1 MSTEF
6 TGPPSQPP
14 STRPLQPPVV
24 ATARIPVVP
33 PTPPAPP
40 SAPAAKRD
48 APSSGR
54 SVALLLPLLVGG
66 GVSVSL
72 GVYGRLHTPSG
83 IAVDLAGFS
92 SPLAVKVWLACGAVL
107 LAFVQLLSA
116 LAMWRRLGGFSPS
129 WAGTLHRWSGRL
141 AFLLTVPVAMH
152 CLYAFGLATYSPRV
166 LIHSLL
172 GCFFYGAF
180 TAKML
185 LLPKKGLPGWTLPVL
200 GGAVFTALTGLWLS
214 SSVWFFATNG
224 VQF

>member
-6 TGPPSQPP
+6 TGSPNQPP
-14 STRPLQPPVV
+14 PTRPPIPPAV
-24 ATARIPVVP
+24 ATARVPVVP
-33 PTPPAPP
+33 PTRPAAP
-40 SAPAAKRD
+40 SAPATKRN
-48 APSSGR
+48 APSAVR
-54 SVALLLPLLVGG
+54 SVALLLPLLIGG

-83 IAVDLAGFS
+83 IAVDVAGFS
-92 SPLAVKVWLACGAVL
+92 SPLTVKVWLACGAVL

-116 LAMWRRLGGFSPS
+116 LAMWGRLGGFSPS

-152 CLYAFGLATYSPRV
+152 CLYAFGFATYSPRV
-166 LIHSLL
+166 LVHSLL

-185 LLPKKGLPGWTLPVL
+185 LLPKKGLAGWTLPVI
-200 GGAVFTALTGLWLS
+200 GGAVFTALIGVWMS

-224 VQF
+224 VRF